1 MLIRS
6 YALVIFDKQDKII
19 DRFNLSFVTNPTEN
33 GFKLSLSKIAS
44 DIEDIITKVVQQKVV
59 KKFNV
64 IQYQQ
69 SYEKSVVLSNWIQK
83 YSKPDFR
90 MALEYNDTNLI
101 KYCEGKVTSLDKT
114 EKDEYGVLTQ
124 AMEFTPVT
132 PYFLKQEN
140 ALLIKTSTTGK
151 KYPYKYPYMYGLNA
165 VENNEINNPYLYDIP
180 ITITMT
186 GPIEH
191 PIVSL
196 MDESGTDYT
205 RVSFPN
211 TVLEKDEKLVINSA
225 QRKIYRISTDGS
237 ETDYTPEVD
246 PQYDTF
252 LRARSGLSKLVVNV
266 TEAGIGFSLIGG
278 WRQYVL

>member
-19 DRFNLSFVTNPTEN
+19 DRFNLSLVTNPTEN

-90 MALEYNDTNLI
+90 MALEYNDTNLV

-132 PYFLKQEN
+132 PYFLRQEN

-151 KYPYKYPYMYGLNA
+151 KYPYKYPYMYGSNA

-180 ITITMT
+180 IIITMT

-196 MDESGTDYT
+196 TDESGIDYT
-205 RVSFPN
+205 RVSFSG
-211 TVLEKDEKLVINSA
+211 TVLKKDEKLVINSA

-237 ETDYTPEVD
+237 EIDYTPEVD

-252 LRARSGLSKLVVNV
+252 LRARSGLSKLIVNIA
-266 TEAGIGFSLIGG
+266 EAGIGFSLIGG